1 MPAVAYVICAITS
14 AVSAFLLARS
24 AKGPGSRLRFW
35 SAVFFAGQ
43 TLNNVL
49 AFVDLW
55 VGPTI
60 NLALAPNLVALV
72 SALVLLYALVWE
84 SN

>member
-1 MPAVAYVICAITS
+1 MPAVAYVICAVTS

-35 SAVFFAGQ
+35 SAMFFAGQ
-43 TLNNVL
+43 TLNNIL
-49 AFVDLW
+49 AFVDVFL
-55 VGPTI
+55 GPKVD
-60 NLALAPNLVALV
+60 LALAPNLVALV
-72 SALVLLYALVWE
+72 STLVLLYALVWE

>member
-1 MPAVAYVICAITS
+1 MPAVAYVICAVTS

-43 TLNNVL
+43 TLNNIL
-49 AFVDLW
+49 AFVDVWL
-55 VGPTI
+55 GPEI
-60 NLALAPNLVALV
+60 NLGLAPNLVALA
-72 SALVLLYALVWE
+72 SSLALLYALIWE